1 MTKIKRLKAGKG
13 KRWRKGQSS
22 SSNPDAKSHRAAARN
37 RFFNYD
43 NQGKG
48 DLTESALQRHN
59 QAVEDEEGDTAMGEG
74 DVQSVGGGTLA
85 SFKTGFSAWSDCTNA
100 TFNKVERYWQS
111 NSAQAQEVCAV
122 LAAVTEVIKSQGG
135 KETETEYFAALMTA
149 LETVEGEES
158 MSAVTYLLGLVMK
171 KVPSAVLQSRFSDIS
186 KSLMNVL
193 ASNINTTTHS
203 ILRWTLVC
211 LGVVLRQQEAV
222 VWSNASTL
230 QLYHGLLS
238 FTSNDRPRVRKAAQ
252 HAVCGILRGSPFM
265 TRENPPSHHP
275 AASATAKFCIQ
286 QMEECGGGGEAKQT
300 MYILGLLENILPIL
314 PLANVKSICETILK
328 VMTLGNVLV
337 TSVSM
342 KTLHA
347 FFRAQPK
354 HLSPELNA
362 QIISALFDYQ
372 PGENDVQPTQA
383 WLTLMQAAHVNL
395 AGLNDQLCLSHL
407 PRMFNASMECLLSE
421 KPAVVSSAAETM
433 KNLLKKCVEPYADR
447 IALSVNNAPSGS
459 QTHVHKIFGCV
470 EAGLQYRFHAA
481 WGKVIQV
488 LAVFFEVLGK
498 RCHSLMK
505 RCLAS
510 LADLRGSH
518 KFPHTQEVDRAVGVA
533 LRAMGPRVV
542 LEAVPLQIKGDESDD
557 INFPRSWLLPVLR
570 DHVRDTELGFFVK
583 YFLPLAAQLRT
594 RALEL
599 QQEGK
604 SVLSKAY
611 DTLQHQIWSA
621 LPGFCTRPTDLAQS
635 FKGIARILGSAITD
649 RPDLRNMVLLA
660 LRTLLSK
667 STDSEENRKELGRF
681 AKNYLPILFN
691 IYTTEP
697 KEGDPTVL
705 PVLATVKSYLTV
717 APAQL
722 VHELHDK
729 AVQKMEAPDTTQ
741 YAKNGIRSLLAA
753 LVPYIN
759 QTRLANSYQITAPL
773 LESKDITVQKRAYRM
788 LEEMVSCS
796 SESCQ
801 QFVESH
807 LGQLQTHLLGTISA
821 SKSPARAPRLKCL
834 IHVVKRLPSD
844 REDFL
849 KAILPE
855 VILCTKEVAVRARL
869 AAFTLLVEMGQA
881 WLRCRGSQDRKDAM
895 EEFLQLV
902 FAGLGGSN
910 HMMSAT
916 VLALTRLMYEFK
928 DLISASLLSQLVE
941 SICLVL
947 SSKAKDVVKSALGFV
962 KVLVMTTD
970 NITLAQHVRP
980 LVECLVSW
988 GEDYQRKYRFKT
1000 KKIFEKLVKKFG
1012 YEMIA
1017 GMVPDSHQKVL
1028 VNIRKTLAR
1037 SKKKKQLKEATEHE
1051 EDEDD
1056 EELMPKKAPQSLDDL
1071 LEELDSDLEEEPAG
1085 KAGKRGQR
1093 SGGRVQGGAAWLQE
1107 GQEEEPLDFL
1117 DPRASKRIIATNPS
1131 AKGGKE
1137 GGGSGSGFKMAA
1149 DGRIIITEEEED
1161 EEQGKE
1167 GKKKQKRKSHDDDD
1181 DDDEMEDLME
1191 DVPGLKTGK
1200 RKHGDLEDSDEEDQ
1214 SPRKYKAG
1222 GKGIH
1227 RPLKQAGG
1235 SFGEDYRAKKA
1246 GGDIKKKG
1254 QPDPYA
1260 YVQLNPQYLNKRK
1273 RQKRQGQFK
1282 GMVRAAQRGAE
1293 KGGKAQN
1300 TMRRKMKTNKKHKK

>member
-22 SSNPDAKSHRAAARN
+22 SSNPDVKSHRAAARN

-48 DLTESALQRHN
+48 DLTESALRRHD
-59 QAVEDEEGDTAMGEG
+59 QAVEDGEGDVAMGEG

-85 SFKTGFSAWSDCTNA
+85 SFRTGFSAWSDCTNT

-149 LETVEGEES
+149 LETVEGDES
-158 MSAVTYLLGLVMK
+158 LSAVTYLLALVMK

-186 KSLMNVL
+186 KSLMNIL
-193 ASNINTTTHS
+193 AANINTTTHS
-203 ILRWTLVC
+203 ILRWTVVC

-222 VWSNASTL
+222 VWSDASTL
-230 QLYHGLLS
+230 QLYHGLLN
-238 FTSNDRPRVRKAAQ
+238 FTSSDRPRVRKAAQ
-252 HAVCGILRGSPFM
+252 HAVCSILRGSPFM
-265 TRENPPSHHP
+265 TRENAPAHHP

-300 MYILGLLENILPIL
+300 MYILGLQENILPIM
-314 PLANVKSICETILK
+314 PLATIKSICETILK

-347 FFRAQPK
+347 FFRARPK

-372 PGENDVQPTQA
+372 PGLNDAQPTQA
-383 WLTLMQAAHVNL
+383 WLTLMQEAHVNL
-395 AGLNDQLCLSHL
+395 AGVNAQLCLSHL
-407 PRMFNASMECLLSE
+407 PRMFHASMECLLSE
-421 KPAVVSSAAETM
+421 KPAVVSSAADTM
-433 KNLLKKCVEPYADR
+433 KNLLKSCVEPTADR
-447 IALSVNNAPSGS
+447 IALTVSNAPSAS
-459 QTHVHKIFGCV
+459 QTPVHKIFGCV
-470 EAGLQYRFHAA
+470 EAGLQYRYHAA

-498 RCHSLMK
+498 RCHSLMQK
-505 RCLAS
+505 CLAS
-510 LADLRGSH
+510 LADLRSSH
-518 KFPHTQEVDRAVGVA
+518 KFPHTQEVDRAVGAA

-542 LEAVPLQIKGDESDD
+542 LQAVPLQIKGDESDD
-557 INFPRSWLLPVLR
+557 INFPRSWLLPVIR
-570 DHVRDTELGFFVK
+570 DHVRDTELGYFVK

-667 STDSEENRKELGRF
+667 STDSEENKKELGRF

-717 APAQL
+717 APSQL

-729 AVQKMEAPDTTQ
+729 ATQKMEAPDTTV
-741 YAKNGIRSLLAA
+741 YAKNGVRSLMAA
-753 LVPYIN
+753 LVPYVD
-759 QTRLANSYQITAPL
+759 QTRLANTYQITAPL
-773 LESKDITVQKRAYRM
+773 LQSKDITVQKRAYRL
-788 LEEMVSCS
+788 LEELVSCT

-801 QFVESH
+801 EFVESH
-807 LGQLQTHLLGTISA
+807 LEQLQTQLLGTLSA

-869 AAFTLLVEMGQA
+869 TAFTLLVEMGQA
-881 WLRCRGSQDRKDAM
+881 WLRGRSSQDRKDAI

-928 DLISASLLSQLVE
+928 DLISASLLGQLVE

-1037 SKKKKQLKEATEHE
+1037 CKKKKQLKEAGEHE
-1051 EDEDD
+1051 EDSDE
-1056 EELMPKKAPQSLDDL
+1056 EELMPKKTPQSIDDL
-1071 LEELDSDLEEEPAG
+1071 LEELDSDLEEELLRRLPLERGVRRVGVA
-1085 KAGKRGQR
+1085 KAGQPGLRKGTRRNLWTFWTHG
-1093 SGGRVQGGAAWLQE
+1093 
-1107 GQEEEPLDFL
+1107 
-1117 DPRASKRIIATNPS
+1117 ASKRIIATNPG
-1131 AKGGKE
+1131 AKGGK
-1137 GGGSGSGFKMAA
+1137 GRGDPGTGFKMAA
-1149 DGRIIITEEEED
+1149 DGRMIITEEEED
-1161 EEQGKE
+1161 EEEQ
-1167 GKKKQKRKSHDDDD
+1167 GKKKQKRKSAGD

-1191 DVPGLKTGK
+1191 DVPGLKSGK

-1227 RPLKQAGG
+1227 RPLNKAGG
-1235 SFGEDYRAKKA
+1235 SLGEEYKAKKA

-1293 KGGKAQN
+1293 KGGRAQN